1 MSTIISR
8 QTVVLRFC
16 SSVLLGV
23 VLFVLPNLS
32 LAQTL
37 ATREQAGNVLTVDKV
52 MVQDGTLTGEIRNQ
66 TKNTIRDVQLFI
78 RYNWLWADERHPGK
92 DSPSAAFYPTIA
104 GEIAPGGSL
113 PFKFTPSPPL
123 ANRTDGRFETP
134 SVSIAG
140 FAQVYFPSK

>member
-1 MSTIISR
+1 
-8 QTVVLRFC
+8 
-16 SSVLLGV
+16 LLGV

>member
-1 MSTIISR
+1 MITIISR
-8 QTVVLRFC
+8 QTAVGLFVK
-16 SSVLLGV
+16 SVLLGV
-23 VLFVLPNLS
+23 VLCAWPNPS

-37 ATREQAGNVLTVDKV
+37 TSREQAASVLTIDNLT
-52 MVQDGTLTGEIRNQ
+52 VQDGTVTGELRNQ

-78 RYNWLWADERHPGK
+78 RYNWLWTDERHPGK

-123 ANRTDGRFETP
+123 ARRTDGRFETP

-140 FAQVYFPSK
+140 FAQVISSK